1 MKPTRLGLNKGLVVN
16 HDLGHRFKRA
26 PRRSPRVAEGW
37 KRLRAFIRRLP
48 WYRFAAG
55 VVAGG
60 VGLLVTFLMRAFG
73 LGVFLPEIAV
83 DFVVGR
89 IPGAIESFFIRTLG
103 EGAKLLALL
112 TALAVFLVLPGVY
125 ATLYRRIQRWLKNR
139 WLVMAFY
146 TLSSAGIVLL
156 VILPILDAGFLGS
169 NTSAGIGFA
178 VFSQLIGY
186 WLYAALLDYLL
197 VDVAAEYPEGFSLSR
212 RQFIAG
218 TIGAIAVAAL
228 TVYGLGSLI
237 SKKGRLVFA
246 SIAEMFSKEQT
257 PTSEFYVVT
266 KNVIDPTVDAGTWQ
280 LSIGGLV
287 SNPTTYSYADL
298 QALATV
304 DEFVT
309 LECVSNEV
317 GGNLISMAE
326 WTGVRLATVLQSA
339 GADLSADNWIMFTCA
354 DGYTA
359 AIPIAKAMDPS
370 TLVAVYMNGGPLATA
385 HGYPARIIV
394 PGLYGMFHAK
404 WVTKI
409 EVVQGE
415 FRGYWQQK
423 GWTNSDDSHGRVNT
437 VAIIATPADN
447 TVVGGM
453 VDIGGVAFAGD
464 RGISRVEVS
473 TDGGSTWTDATLYP
487 RPGRALTWVLWTF
500 SWTPPHGGSF
510 RIVARAYDAAGVIQ
524 DATPFPPFANGASG
538 YDSITLL
545 VSQ

>member
-1 MKPTRLGLNKGLVVN
+1 MKPTRLGLNKGLVVSAAW
-16 HDLGHRFKRA
+16 GHRFKRA

-37 KRLRAFIRRLP
+37 KNLRAFIRRLP

-83 DFVVGR
+83 NFVVGR

-112 TALAVFLVLPGVY
+112 TALAVFLVLPGIY
-125 ATLYRRIQRWLKNR
+125 AILYRRVQRWLKNR

-146 TLSSAGIVLL
+146 TFSSAGIVLL
-156 VILPILDAGFLGS
+156 AILPILDAGFLGS
-169 NTSAGIGFA
+169 NTSVGIGFA

-197 VDVAAEYPEGFSLSR
+197 VDVAAEHPEGFSLSR

-237 SKKGRLVFA
+237 SKKGRLVFT

-266 KNVIDPTVDAGTWQ
+266 KNVIDPTVDAGTWH

-298 QALATV
+298 QALATI

-326 WTGVRLATVLQSA
+326 WTGVRLATILQSA
-339 GADLSADNWIMFTCA
+339 GLDPSADWIVFTCA

-359 AIPIAKAMDPS
+359 AIPIAKALDPN
-370 TLVAVYMNGGPLATA
+370 TLVAIYMNGGPLATA
-385 HGYPARIIV
+385 HGHPARIIV

-404 WVTKI
+404 WITKI
-409 EVVQGE
+409 EALQGE

-423 GWTNSDDSHGRVNT
+423 GWTNSDDAHGRVNT
-437 VAIIATPADN
+437 VAIIAVPADN
-447 TVVGGM
+447 AVVGAT

-473 TDGGSTWTDATLYP
+473 TDGGSTWTDATLHP
-487 RPGRALTWVLWTF
+487 RPGRGLTWVLWTF
-500 SWTPPHGGSF
+500 NWTPPRGGSF
-510 RIVARAYDAAGVIQ
+510 RIVARAYDAVGVIQ
-524 DATPFPPFANGASG
+524 DSTPAPPFPNGSSG

-545 VSQ
+545 ASL

>member
-37 KRLRAFIRRLP
+37 KSLRAFVRRLP
-48 WYRFAAG
+48 WFRFAGG

-83 DFVVGR
+83 NFVVGR
-89 IPGAIESFFIRTLG
+89 IPGVIESFFIRPLG

-112 TALAVFLVLPGVY
+112 TALAVFLVLPGIY
-125 ATLYRRIQRWLKNR
+125 AILYRRVQRWLKNR

-146 TLSSAGIVLL
+146 TFSSAGIVLL
-156 VILPILDAGFLGS
+156 AILPILDAGFLGS
-169 NTSAGIGFA
+169 NTSVGIGFA

-197 VDVAAEYPEGFSLSR
+197 VDVAAEHPEGFSLSR

-246 SIAEMFSKEQT
+246 SIGEMFSKEQT
-257 PTSEFYVVT
+257 PTS
-266 KNVIDPTVDAGTWQ
+266 D
-280 LSIGGLV
+280 
-287 SNPTTYSYADL
+287 
-298 QALATV
+298 
-304 DEFVT
+304 
-309 LECVSNEV
+309 
-317 GGNLISMAE
+317 
-326 WTGVRLATVLQSA
+326 
-339 GADLSADNWIMFTCA
+339 WIVFTCA

-359 AIPIAKAMDPS
+359 GIPIAKAMDPS
-370 TLVAVYMNGGPLATA
+370 ALVAIYMNGGRLVTA
-385 HGYPARIIV
+385 HGFPARIIV

-409 EVVQGE
+409 EAVQGE

-423 GWTNSDDSHGRVNT
+423 GWTNSDDAHGRVNT
-437 VAIIATPADN
+437 VAIIAVPADN
-447 TVVGGM
+447 AVVGGN
-453 VDIGGVAFAGD
+453 VEIGGVAFAGD
-464 RGISRVEVS
+464 RGSSRVEGS
-473 TDGGSTWTDATLYP
+473 THGGSTWIE
-487 RPGRALTWVLWTF
+487 
-500 SWTPPHGGSF
+500 SPP
-510 RIVARAYDAAGVIQ
+510 D
-524 DATPFPPFANGASG
+524 P
-538 YDSITLL
+538 
-545 VSQ
+545 

>member
-16 HDLGHRFKRA
+16 HDLGHRVKRT
-26 PRRSPRVAEGW
+26 PRPSPHVAEGW
-37 KRLRAFIRRLP
+37 KGLRAFIRRFP

-112 TALAVFLVLPGVY
+112 TALAVFLVLPGIY
-125 ATLYRRIQRWLKNR
+125 ATLYRRVQRWLKNR

-146 TLSSAGIVLL
+146 TFSSAGIVLL
-156 VILPILDAGFLGS
+156 GILPILDAGFFGS
-169 NTSAGIGFA
+169 NTSVGIGFA

-197 VDVAAEYPEGFSLSR
+197 VDVAAEHPEGFSLSR

-237 SKKGRLVFA
+237 SKKGRLVFT

-266 KNVIDPTVDAGTWQ
+266 KNVIDPTVDAGTWH
-280 LSIGGLV
+280 LAIGGLV

-298 QALATV
+298 QALATI

-326 WTGVRLATVLQSA
+326 WTGVRLATILQSA
-339 GADLSADNWIMFTCA
+339 GVDASPNNWVVFTSA

-359 AIPIAKAMDPS
+359 AIPITKAMDPS
-370 TLVAVYMNGGPLATA
+370 TLLAVYMNGGPLATA

-409 EVVQGE
+409 EAVQGE
-415 FRGYWQQK
+415 VRGYWQQK
-423 GWTNSDDSHGRVNT
+423 RWTNSHHPPGRVHT
-437 VAIIATPADN
+437 AALFPAP
-447 TVVGGM
+447 
-453 VDIGGVAFAGD
+453 AG
-464 RGISRVEVS
+464 
-473 TDGGSTWTDATLYP
+473 
-487 RPGRALTWVLWTF
+487 
-500 SWTPPHGGSF
+500 
-510 RIVARAYDAAGVIQ
+510 Q
-524 DATPFPPFANGASG
+524 
-538 YDSITLL
+538 
-545 VSQ
+545 

>member
-1 MKPTRLGLNKGLVVN
+1 
-16 HDLGHRFKRA
+16 
-26 PRRSPRVAEGW
+26 VAEGW
-37 KRLRAFIRRLP
+37 KRLWSSVGRLP

-55 VVAGG
+55 ALAGG
-60 VGLLVTFLMRAFG
+60 AGLLVTFLMRAFG

-89 IPGAIESFFIRTLG
+89 IPGGIESFFIRTLG

-125 ATLYRRIQRWLKNR
+125 ATFFRRVQGWLKNR

-146 TLSSAGIVLL
+146 TFSSVGIVLL
-156 VILPILDAGFLGS
+156 VILPLLDAGFFGS
-169 NTSAGIGFA
+169 NTSAGVLFA
-178 VFSQLIGY
+178 VFSQLVGY
-186 WLYAALLDYLL
+186 WLYAAVLDHVL

-212 RQFIAG
+212 RQFIVG
-218 TIGAIAVAAL
+218 TIGAVAIAAL
-228 TVYGLGSLI
+228 TIYGLGSLI

-246 SIAEMFSKEQT
+246 SVAEMFSKEQT

-266 KNVIDPTVDAGTWQ
+266 KNVIDPTVDAGTWL
-280 LSIGGLV
+280 LSIAGVV
-287 SNPTTYSYADL
+287 SSPTRYSYADL
-298 QALATV
+298 QALATI

-317 GGNLISMAE
+317 GGNLISTAE
-326 WTGVRLATVLQSA
+326 WTGVRLATILQSA
-339 GADLSADNWIMFTCA
+339 GADLSPNNWVVFTCA

-359 AIPIAKAMDPS
+359 AIPITKAMDPN

-385 HGYPARIIV
+385 HGYPARMIV

-409 EVVQGE
+409 EVVPGA
-415 FRGYWQQK
+415 FSGYWQQK
-423 GWTNSDDSHGRVNT
+423 GWTNSDDGNGRIHT

-447 TVVGGM
+447 AVVGGPIT
-453 VDIGGVAFAGD
+453 IGGVAFAGD
-464 RGISRVEVS
+464 RGISRVRVS
-473 TDGGSTWTDATLYP
+473 TDGGATWNDATLKAP
-487 RPGRALTWVLWTF
+487 LSGLTWVLWTF
-500 SWTPPHGGSF
+500 LWTPPRGGSF
-510 RIVARAYDAAGVIQ
+510 RIVALAYDGARVPVPQ
-524 DATPFPPFANGASG
+524 DPATAPPFPNGASG
-538 YDSITLL
+538 YDAITLL

>member
-1 MKPTRLGLNKGLVVN
+1 
-16 HDLGHRFKRA
+16 
-26 PRRSPRVAEGW
+26 VAEGW
-37 KRLRAFIRRLP
+37 KSLRAFIRRLP
-48 WYRFAAG
+48 WHRFAAG

-60 VGLLVTFLMRAFG
+60 TGLLVTFLMRAFG

-89 IPGAIESFFIRTLG
+89 IPGAIESFFIRSLG

-112 TALAVFLVLPGVY
+112 TALAVFLVLPGIY
-125 ATLYRRIQRWLKNR
+125 ATLYRRVQRWLKNR

-146 TLSSAGIVLL
+146 TFTSAGIVLL
-156 VILPILDAGFLGS
+156 AILPVLDAGFLGS
-169 NTSAGIGFA
+169 NTSVGIGFA

-218 TIGAIAVAAL
+218 TIGAVAVAAL

-266 KNVIDPTVDAGTWQ
+266 KNVIDPTVDAGTWR

-287 SNPTTYSYADL
+287 SNPTTYSYADI

-326 WTGVRLATVLQSA
+326 WTGVRLAMILQSA
-339 GADLSADNWIMFTCA
+339 GVDTSPNNWVVFTCA

-359 AIPIAKAMDPS
+359 AIPITKAMDPS

-385 HGYPARIIV
+385 HGYPARVIV

-409 EVVQGE
+409 ETVQGE

-423 GWTNSDDSHGRVNT
+423 GWTNSDDAHGRVNT
-437 VAIIATPADN
+437 VAIVATPADN
-447 TVVGGM
+447 AVVGGI

-487 RPGRALTWVLWTF
+487 RTGRGLTWVLW
-500 SWTPPHGGSF
+500 SYNWTPPRGGSF

-524 DATPFPPFANGASG
+524 DSTPFPPFPNGASG

>member
-1 MKPTRLGLNKGLVVN
+1 MMTWGIGSSERPGV
-16 HDLGHRFKRA
+16 
-26 PRRSPRVAEGW
+26 SPRVAEGW
-37 KRLRAFIRRLP
+37 KRLWSFVRRLP

-55 VVAGG
+55 VLAGG
-60 VGLLVTFLMRAFG
+60 AGLLVTFLMRAFG

-89 IPGAIESFFIRTLG
+89 IPGGIESFFIRTLG

-112 TALAVFLVLPGVY
+112 TAVAVFLVLPGIY
-125 ATLYRRIQRWLKNR
+125 ATLFRRVQRWLKNR

-146 TLSSAGIVLL
+146 TFSSAGVVLL
-156 VILPILDAGFLGS
+156 VILPILDVGFLGS
-169 NTSAGIGFA
+169 NTSAGAGFA

-186 WLYAALLDYLL
+186 WLYSAVLDYVF

-228 TVYGLGSLI
+228 TIYGLGSLI

-246 SIAEMFSKEQT
+246 SVAEMFSKEQT

-266 KNVIDPTVDAGTWQ
+266 KNVIDPVVDASRWG

-287 SNPTTYSYADL
+287 SNPTTTPYSYADL

-326 WTGVRLATVLQSA
+326 WTGVRLATLLQSA
-339 GADLSADNWIMFTCA
+339 GVDPAADWVVFTCV

-359 AIPIAKAMDPS
+359 AIPIPKAMDPS
-370 TLVAVYMNGGPLATA
+370 TLIAIYMNGGPLATA

-404 WVTKI
+404 WITKI
-409 EVVQGE
+409 EPVDSRVTDV
-415 FRGYWQQK
+415 RGYWQQK
-423 GWTNSDDSHGRVNT
+423 GWTNSDDGNGRIHT

-447 TVVGGM
+447 AVVGGA
-453 VDIGGVAFAGD
+453 VTIGGVAFAGD

-473 TDGGSTWTDATLYP
+473 TDGGSTWADATLKVP
-487 RPGRALTWVLWTF
+487 FSALTWVLWTF
-500 SWTPPHGGSF
+500 DWTPPRGGSF
-510 RIVARAYDAAGVIQ
+510 RIVARATDGSAVPVPQ
-524 DATPFPPFANGASG
+524 DPATAPPFPNGASG
-538 YDSITLL
+538 YDAITLL

>member
-1 MKPTRLGLNKGLVVN
+1 MKPTRLGLNKGLVVSAAW
-16 HDLGHRFKRA
+16 GHRFKRA

-37 KRLRAFIRRLP
+37 KNLRAFIRRLP

-83 DFVVGR
+83 NFVVGR

-112 TALAVFLVLPGVY
+112 TALAVFLVLPGIY
-125 ATLYRRIQRWLKNR
+125 AILYRRVQRWLKNR

-146 TLSSAGIVLL
+146 TFSSAGIVLL
-156 VILPILDAGFLGS
+156 AILPILDAGFLGS
-169 NTSAGIGFA
+169 NTSLGIGFA

-197 VDVAAEYPEGFSLSR
+197 VDVAAEHPEGFSLSR

-246 SIAEMFSKEQT
+246 SIGEMFAKEQT

-266 KNVIDPTVDAGTWQ
+266 KNVFDPPVDVGTWL
-280 LSIGGLV
+280 LSIGG
-287 SNPTTYSYADL
+287 
-298 QALATV
+298 
-304 DEFVT
+304 
-309 LECVSNEV
+309 
-317 GGNLISMAE
+317 
-326 WTGVRLATVLQSA
+326 
-339 GADLSADNWIMFTCA
+339 
-354 DGYTA
+354 
-359 AIPIAKAMDPS
+359 
-370 TLVAVYMNGGPLATA
+370 
-385 HGYPARIIV
+385 
-394 PGLYGMFHAK
+394 

-409 EVVQGE
+409 EAVQGE

-423 GWTNSDDSHGRVNT
+423 GWTNSDDAHGRVNT
-437 VAIIATPADN
+437 VAIIAVPADN
-447 TVVGGM
+447 AVVGGN
-453 VDIGGVAFAGD
+453 VEIGGVAFAGD

-473 TDGGSTWTDATLYP
+473 TDGGSTWIDATLYP
-487 RPGRALTWVLWTF
+487 RPGRGLTWVLWTF
-500 SWTPPHGGSF
+500 NWPPPHGGSF

-524 DATPFPPFANGASG
+524 DSTPAPPFPNGSSG

>member
-1 MKPTRLGLNKGLVVN
+1 M
-16 HDLGHRFKRA
+16 
-26 PRRSPRVAEGW
+26 AEGW
-37 KRLRAFIRRLP
+37 RNLWAFVRGLP

-55 VVAGG
+55 VLAGG
-60 VGLLVTFLMRAFG
+60 AGLLVTFFMRAFG

-112 TALAVFLVLPGVY
+112 TALAVFLVLPGIY
-125 ATLYRRIQRWLKNR
+125 ATLFRRVQRWLKNR

-146 TLSSAGIVLL
+146 TFSSAGIVLL
-156 VILPILDAGFLGS
+156 VILPILDAGFLGW
-169 NTSAGIGFA
+169 NTSVGVGFA

-186 WLYAALLDYLL
+186 WLYAALLDHLL

-212 RQFIAG
+212 RQFIIG
-218 TIGAIAVAAL
+218 TVGAIAVAAL
-228 TVYGLGSLI
+228 TIYGLGSLI

-266 KNVIDPTVDAGTWQ
+266 KNVIDPSVDAGTWL

-287 SNPTTYSYADL
+287 SNPTTYSYGPRAGSADL
-298 QALATV
+298 LSLATV

-317 GGNLISMAE
+317 GGNLISTAE
-326 WTGVRLATVLQSA
+326 WTGVRLATILQSA
-339 GADLSADNWIMFTCA
+339 GIDPTADWIVFTCA

-359 AIPIAKAMDPS
+359 GIPIAKAMDPS
-370 TLVAVYMNGGPLATA
+370 ALVAIYMNGGPLATA

-404 WVTKI
+404 WVTRI
-409 EVVQGE
+409 EAVQGE

-423 GWTNSDDSHGRVNT
+423 GWTNSDDGNGRIHT
-437 VAIIATPADN
+437 VAIIATPPDN
-447 TVVGGM
+447 AVVGGTTE
-453 VDIGGVAFAGD
+453 IGGIAFAGD

-473 TDGGSTWTDATLYP
+473 TDGGSTWTDATLKLP
-487 RPGRALTWVLWTF
+487 MSGLTWVLWTF
-500 SWTPPHGGSF
+500 PWTPPRGGSF
-510 RIVARAYDAAGVIQ
+510 RIVARAYEGVGIIQ
-524 DATPFPPFANGASG
+524 DVTPAPPFPNGASG

>member
-1 MKPTRLGLNKGLVVN
+1 M
-16 HDLGHRFKRA
+16 GHRFKRA

-37 KRLRAFIRRLP
+37 KRLWAFIRRLP
-48 WYRFAAG
+48 WYRFGAG
-55 VVAGG
+55 VLAGG
-60 VGLLVTFLMRAFG
+60 AGLLAMFLMRAFG

-89 IPGAIESFFIRTLG
+89 IPGGIESFFIRTLG

-112 TALAVFLVLPGVY
+112 TALAVFLILPGIY
-125 ATLYRRIQRWLKNR
+125 ATLFRRVQRWLKNR

-156 VILPILDAGFLGS
+156 VILPLLDAGFLGS
-169 NTSAGIGFA
+169 NTAVGVGFT

-186 WLYAALLDYLL
+186 WLYAAILDHVL

-218 TIGAIAVAAL
+218 TIGAIALAGL
-228 TVYGLGSLI
+228 TIYGLGSLI
-237 SKKGRLVFA
+237 AKKGRLVFG
-246 SIAEMFSKEQT
+246 SIDEMLSKERT

-266 KNVIDPTVDAGTWQ
+266 KNVIDPTVDAAGWV

-287 SNPTTYSYADL
+287 SNPTTYSYPDL
-298 QALATV
+298 QALASV
-304 DEFVT
+304 DELVT

-317 GGNLISMAE
+317 GGNLISTAE
-326 WTGVRLATVLQSA
+326 WTGVRLATILQSA
-339 GADLSADNWIMFTCA
+339 GVDLSPGNWIVFTCA

-359 AIPIAKAMDPS
+359 GIPIAKAMDPN
-370 TLVAVYMNGGPLATA
+370 TLVAIYMNGGPLATA

-404 WVTKI
+404 WLTKI
-409 EVVQGE
+409 EAVQGL
-415 FRGYWQQK
+415 FSGYWQQK
-423 GWTNSDDSHGRVNT
+423 GWTNSDDPNGRIHT
-437 VAIIATPADN
+437 VAIIAWPADN
-447 TVVGGM
+447 SVVGGSTE
-453 VDIGGVAFAGD
+453 IGIVAFAGD
-464 RGISRVEVS
+464 RGISLVEVS
-473 TDGGSTWTDATLYP
+473 TDGGSTWNAATPLKAP
-487 RPGRALTWVLWTF
+487 LSGLTWSLWKY
-500 SWTPPHGGSF
+500 TPPGPLSGGSH
-510 RIVARAYDAAGVIQ
+510 RIVARAYDGTGLIQ
-524 DATPFPPFANGASG
+524 DSVPEPPFPSGAKG